1 VKPALRVLVVEDSAL
16 DAELVVRELR
26 REYEVEFERVE
37 SAAAVREALRR
48 PWDLLCADWQMPGFT
63 APDAFRLVKEAGL
76 DVPFIIISG
85 MVGEETAVAAMRT
98 GVHDFIPKT
107 SLSRL
112 LPAVQ
117 RELRE
122 ARGREERRKME
133 QQLAIS
139 DRLASVGMIAAGV
152 AHEIN
157 NPLAALVTNLEAA
170 QECIAALATLVEG
183 AAGAVDGDGAAEPP
197 AGERWRRVLPLVRR
211 GRISLDDA
219 VVAADRIQATAR
231 DLKVFSKADSE
242 EKVLVD
248 VREVLESTARLAAT
262 ATRHCAR
269 TTRDFAEVPPVLA
282 SEGRLSQVFLNLILN
297 AAQAIAEGRAAE
309 NEIRLV
315 TRFDGAR
322 QRVVVEVRDT
332 GSGIAEEHLPRLF
345 DPFFTTKPAGI
356 GTGLGLAICHRIVSA
371 LDGRI
376 EVRTRVG
383 QGSTF
388 AVELPAAAPGAAP
401 GRRRPRR
408 RAAVTAPPPR
418 RGRVLVVDDD
428 PIVASA
434 VARTLER
441 EHDVVALQAA
451 AEALRRIGAGER
463 FDVILCDLMMPDMT
477 GMDLHDRLREV
488 APDQAQRMVFLTG
501 GVFTPHGRA
510 FLERVPNVY
519 VEKPFRSEQLR
530 ALVAEALSG
539 AEAGPPPA

>member
-1 VKPALRVLVVEDSAL
+1 VLVVEDSAL

-37 SAAAVREALRR
+37 TAAAVREALGR
-48 PWDLLCADWQMPGFT
+48 PWDLVCADWQMPGFT
-63 APDAFRLVKEAGL
+63 APDAFRLVKEAGA

-85 MVGEETAVAAMRT
+85 IVDEETAVAAMRT

-122 ARGREERRKME
+122 ARGRAERRTME

-170 QECIAALATLVEG
+170 QECIAAVAALAEG
-183 AAGAVDGDGAAEPP
+183 AAAAAEPT
-197 AGERWRRVLPLVRR
+197 AAERWRRALPLVQR

-269 TTRDFAEVPPVLA
+269 MSRDFAEVPPVLA

-297 AAQAIAEGRAAE
+297 AAQAIAEGHAAE

-315 TRFDGAR
+315 TRFDAAR

-332 GSGIAEEHLPRLF
+332 GSGIAAEHLPRLF

-376 EVRTRVG
+376 DVRTRVG

-388 AVELPAAAPGAAP
+388 AVELPAASPGAAP
-401 GRRRPRR
+401 VRRRPRR
-408 RAAVTAPPPR
+408 RAPAPAPPPSR
-418 RGRVLVVDDD
+418 RGHVLVVDDD

-434 VARTLER
+434 VTRTLER

-451 AEALRRIGAGER
+451 AEALRRIVAGER
-463 FDVILCDLMMPDMT
+463 FDVILCDLMMPDVT

-510 FLERVPNVY
+510 FLDRVPNAY

-530 ALVAEALSG
+530 ALVADALS
-539 AEAGPPPA
+539 AEDAGPPPA